1 MRKFWK
7 REPTKN
13 ESADRPSS
21 GETVKMITVRGDSF
35 YSWNGKLYESDIV
48 RACIRPKVKAIGKL
62 VGKHIRDDPREG
74 GLKVNPEANIRFLLS
89 EPNPYMTGQQMQ
101 EKVANQLCLNNNAFI
116 LIVRDENGKPM
127 QLYPIPCVSAET
139 KYNAQGEL
147 FLKFLYNNGKTG
159 IFRYTDIIHLKQDYN
174 ESDIFGTSPAPAL
187 TQLMEL
193 VGTIDQGMVKAIK
206 NSSVIRWL
214 ISFKQSMREEDIR
227 KYVQNFVD
235 NYLSVESTTF
245 GAAGVD
251 AKADVQRIEPKD
263 YVPNA
268 AQSEKIIDRI
278 YSFLGTNKKIVQSD
292 YNEDEWNA
300 YYEAEIEPVVVQLHQ
315 TYTTA
320 LFSRR
325 ERGCGNR
332 IVFEAN
338 NLQCASLTTKL
349 AFVAMVD
356 RGAMLP
362 NEWRGTMNLAPI
374 EGGDQPIRRLD
385 TQVVNMLEEMLNKM
399 NGENY
404 HKMAAL
410 MGQLLKNAYLDMQKG
425 ETSET

>member
-127 QLYPIPCVSAET
+127 QLYPIPCVSAEA

-362 NEWRGTMNLAPI
+362 NEWRETMNLAPI

-385 TQVVNMLEEMLNKM
+385 TQVVNILEGMLNKM

-404 HKMAAL
+404 REMATL